1 MNKKIKIISL
11 LLIMVLCM
19 TAFVFTVTAATI
31 DNDTIT
37 GADVNGDNPSSGE
50 PSADTSSDTPSYSED
65 PSSDTPSS
73 EDPSSDTPSY
83 SEEPTVP
90 PSSEVTPSGGDT
102 GGTVYPEFSNG
113 DNDGADN
120 DDQITNEVTDKVV
133 MYEPDKNNNLEPEKK
148 WSNITLDTSK
158 APKEGE
164 VQSFKT
170 IKTNTST
177 EDNGDYILY
186 IGLALIVLAII
197 GILYYTIATV
207 TYRKKL
213 KALKSRETSVSS
225 DSHDELSGINT
236 YSSKV
241 NKKRK
246 RHYGT
251 TPYSSRKGVSS
262 DTAEI
267 PVKKNYKARH

>member
-90 PSSEVTPSGGDT
+90 PSSEVTPPGGNT

-113 DNDGADN
+113 DNDGTDN

-186 IGLALIVLAII
+186 IGLALIVLAVI

-213 KALKSRETSVSS
+213 KALKSRDTSVSS

-267 PVKKNYKARH
+267 PVKKNYKAMK